1 MNPHFIFN
9 ALTGIHML
17 LLRGDK
23 SNSLRAV
30 KKFKALLIRSWY
42 SAIDSPKS
50 LYASSLSE
58 EIRFL
63 SDYVELKKMRL
74 NTKVDFNIS
83 TSSTFQLFRHFSFST
98 FWKSWKVEMKSWT
111 VEKLK
116 CCKGWNVEKVAMLE
130 PKVEKKSWKVEMLK
144 SWNVEKVEML
154 K

>member
-58 EIRFL
+58 EIRFS

-83 TSSTFQLFRHFSFST
+83 TSF
-98 FWKSWKVEMKSWT
+98 
-111 VEKLK
+111 
-116 CCKGWNVEKVAMLE
+116 
-130 PKVEKKSWKVEMLK
+130 
-144 SWNVEKVEML
+144 
-154 K
+154 